1 MRRYQDTDDLRKL
14 HPATTG
20 SFANAGKKRPEL
32 TNEELDEAE
41 IKHYAIIDAAA
52 AIASSKVDDRLTRLF
67 FGVIGFLTAVG
78 GGIYFTLDQQI
89 RSTASEV
96 VNDEFDRR
104 GNAIFGFFA
113 LQRRLMDIDRRFEFE
128 IDEQQEIAREQD
140 ESRRD
145 TRQSSRILI
154 DGVTR
159 ELSSFMA
166 VLNGESD
173 KKVPAADDYTITSAD
188 RIFMESEIS
197 DSITS
202 VARFSRGVTYYEP
215 ITKLYFASPQIA
227 MLSEDFLIDFTYAS
241 GFMLI
246 SDPFVSRDSLA
257 AQDLYAAHRDARR
270 FLTGWPELTV
280 LYSMLIEAQ
289 LGATPEQLARVGQ
302 QMDELND
309 VDFESMLMMI
319 AEIGFDSKID
329 PNYKLAGERTIAT
342 LMNGC
347 GVGGFIPTS
356 VCVRF
361 ENFGIEEYFGASAN
375 TGSLTSVGL
384 SPSGSLLAGDTAWS
398 TGIGGHVGSEHPGA
412 KGAREKEAYLDKVGL
427 R

>member
-1 MRRYQDTDDLRKL
+1 MRRYRDQGDLRKL

-32 TNEELDEAE
+32 TQEELDEAE

-78 GGIYFTLDQQI
+78 GGVYYALDQQI
-89 RSTASEV
+89 QSTANEV

-113 LQRRLMDIDRRFEFE
+113 LQRRLMDIERRFDFE
-128 IDEQQEIAREQD
+128 IDLQQEIAREQD
-140 ESRRD
+140 DQDESRA
-145 TRQSSRILI
+145 TRQSARILI

-159 ELSSFMA
+159 ELSSFMS

-173 KKVPAADDYTITSAD
+173 DTVPAADDYTITSAD

-202 VARFSRGVTYYEP
+202 VASFSRSVSYYEP
-215 ITKLYFASPQIA
+215 ITKLYFAGPQIA

-241 GFMLI
+241 GFMLL

-270 FLTGWPELTV
+270 FLTDWPELTV
-280 LYSMLIEAQ
+280 LYSMLIEAE

-302 QMDELND
+302 QMDELNE
-309 VDFESMLMMI
+309 VDFDSMVRTI
-319 AEIGFDSKID
+319 AEIGFDSRVD

-361 ENFGIEEYFGASAN
+361 ENYRIEEFFGN
-375 TGSLTSVGL
+375 TGSLMSVGL

-398 TGIGGHVGSEHPGA
+398 AGIGGHVGSEHPVA
-412 KGAREKEAYLDKVGL
+412 KGAREKEAYLDRVGL